1 LTFSKSSAYI
11 SGPLTT
17 VFAPLHLA
25 FTMVSSAT
33 FRSLAQSIILSLSQ
47 NSSTLRRLASDQAS
61 LRRATP
67 PNYLFPPTLDSSS
80 LPDDLTQLM
89 ILVTGAQG
97 TAYSQGLWRLHL
109 SMPDDYPKSPPKATF
124 KTRIYHPNVEESTG
138 AVCLDTLKKD
148 WQSKLTLRDI
158 LIVFQGLLV
167 CGLDLMANAIL
178 YRQFPASSYIRI
190 PTQP

>member
-1 LTFSKSSAYI
+1 
-11 SGPLTT
+11 
-17 VFAPLHLA
+17 
-25 FTMVSSAT
+25 MVSLT
-33 FRSLAQSIILSLSQ
+33 VAQLFVNWHDQLLILTQ
-47 NSSTLRRLASDQAS
+47 NSSTLRRLASDHAS

-67 PNYLFPPTLDSSS
+67 PNYLFPPTLDNSS
-80 LPDDLTQLM
+80 LPDDLTQLT

-109 SMPDDYPKSPPKATF
+109 SMPDDYPKSPPKAVF

-178 YRQFPASSYIRI
+178 YRQFLACSYIPI
-190 PTQP
+190 LTQP